1 MSFFS
6 DPVNSIILWLRN
18 LLIGW
23 GLSTGGVTLIMK
35 ALGVMV
41 LSTLALLLVIFL
53 IWLERKLAARFQQ
66 RLGPNRVGP
75 YGLIQPIADVIKIFT
90 KEHITPFGVVGFLYN
105 LAPILS
111 VAAVLM
117 LWAVIPLYKGVV
129 GADLNVGVLYLVAAG
144 ALGTLAILLA
154 GWSSNNKYALV
165 GAFRTVAQMVS
176 YEVPTV
182 ISLLVPVLL
191 AGTMS
196 VSGIVEQQKVIYL
209 LVSPVAAL
217 LFFLSSLAEI
227 GRTPFDLMEAESEI
241 VAGFHIEYS
250 GLKFGMFYVGE
261 FLHAFT
267 VSALFA
273 VLFLGGWRGWGAESF
288 PLLGLVYFMLK
299 SFLVYFLVVWVRST
313 LPRVRIDQMLNFNW
327 KFLTPVGLILLVATA
342 VVQKVILISGASY
355 GVMVLSHLVVN
366 VLILWVA
373 FRIVETREA
382 RRPRRQPVAQPRPVA
397 RPPEV
402 TQA

>member
-176 YEVPTV
+176 
-182 ISLLVPVLL
+182 
-191 AGTMS
+191 
-196 VSGIVEQQKVIYL
+196 
-209 LVSPVAAL
+209 
-217 LFFLSSLAEI
+217 
-227 GRTPFDLMEAESEI
+227 
-241 VAGFHIEYS
+241 
-250 GLKFGMFYVGE
+250 
-261 FLHAFT
+261 
-267 VSALFA
+267 
-273 VLFLGGWRGWGAESF
+273 
-288 PLLGLVYFMLK
+288 
-299 SFLVYFLVVWVRST
+299 
-313 LPRVRIDQMLNFNW
+313 
-327 KFLTPVGLILLVATA
+327 
-342 VVQKVILISGASY
+342 
-355 GVMVLSHLVVN
+355 
-366 VLILWVA
+366 
-373 FRIVETREA
+373 
-382 RRPRRQPVAQPRPVA
+382 
-397 RPPEV
+397 
-402 TQA
+402 

>member
-6 DPVNSIILWLRN
+6 DPVNFIIQWLRN
-18 LLIGW
+18 LLVGW
-23 GLSTGGVTLIMK
+23 GLSSGGVTLVMK
-35 ALGVMV
+35 ALGVV
-41 LSTLALLLVIFL
+41 VISTLSLLLVIFL

-90 KEHITPFGVVGFLYN
+90 KEHITPYGVQGFLYN

-111 VAAVLM
+111 VSAVLF
-117 LWAVIPLYKGVV
+117 LWAVIPLYKNVV

-182 ISLLVPVLL
+182 LSLLVPVLL

-196 VSGIVEQQKVIYL
+196 VYGIVEQQKVIYL

-273 VLFLGGWRGWGAESF
+273 TLFLGGWRGWGAEAF
-288 PLLGLVYFMLK
+288 PLLGLVYFMGK

-342 VVQKVILISGASY
+342 VVQKIILVSGASY

-373 FRIVETREA
+373 FWIVKVREA
-382 RRPRRQPVAQPRPVA
+382 RQPRRQPVAQPRPVA
-397 RPPEV
+397 RPPEA

>member
-90 KEHITPFGVVGFLYN
+90 KEHITPFGVEGFLYN

>member
-90 KEHITPFGVVGFLYN
+90 KEHITPFGVEGFLYN

-299 SFLVYFLVVWVRST
+299 AFLVYFLVVWVRST

>member
-6 DPVNSIILWLRN
+6 DPVNSIIHWLRN

-23 GLSTGGVTLIMK
+23 GLSTGWVTLIMK

-41 LSTLALLLVIFL
+41 LSTVALLLVIFL

-90 KEHITPFGVVGFLYN
+90 KEHITPFGVNGFLYN
-105 LAPILS
+105 LAPLLS
-111 VAAVLM
+111 VSAVLF

-129 GADLNVGVLYLVAAG
+129 GVDLNVGVLYLVAAG

-182 ISLLVPVLL
+182 LALLVPVLL

-196 VSGIVEQQKVIYL
+196 VSGIVEQQRVIYL
-209 LVSPVAAL
+209 IVSPVAAL
-217 LFFLSSLAEI
+217 LFFLASLAEI

-273 VLFLGGWRGWGAESF
+273 VLFLGGWRGWGAEAF
-288 PLLGLVYFMLK
+288 PLLGLVYFMAK
-299 SFLVYFLVVWVRST
+299 AFLVYFLVVWVRST

-342 VVQKVILISGASY
+342 VVQKIILVSGASY

-373 FRIVETREA
+373 FWIVKMREA

-402 TQA
+402 TRV

>member
-90 KEHITPFGVVGFLYN
+90 KEHITPFGVEGFLYN

-273 VLFLGGWRGWGAESF
+273 VLFLGGWRGWGAEAF

-299 SFLVYFLVVWVRST
+299 AFLVYFLVVWVRST

>member
-1 MSFFS
+1 
-6 DPVNSIILWLRN
+6 
-18 LLIGW
+18 
-23 GLSTGGVTLIMK
+23 
-35 ALGVMV
+35 
-41 LSTLALLLVIFL
+41 
-53 IWLERKLAARFQQ
+53 
-66 RLGPNRVGP
+66 
-75 YGLIQPIADVIKIFT
+75 
-90 KEHITPFGVVGFLYN
+90 
-105 LAPILS
+105 
-111 VAAVLM
+111 
-117 LWAVIPLYKGVV
+117 
-129 GADLNVGVLYLVAAG
+129 
-144 ALGTLAILLA
+144 
-154 GWSSNNKYALV
+154 
-165 GAFRTVAQMVS
+165 
-176 YEVPTV
+176 
-182 ISLLVPVLL
+182 
-191 AGTMS
+191 MS

-273 VLFLGGWRGWGAESF
+273 VLFLGGWRGWGAEAF

-299 SFLVYFLVVWVRST
+299 AFLVYFLVVWVRST

>member
-1 MSFFS
+1 MSSFS

-90 KEHITPFGVVGFLYN
+90 KEHITPFGVEGFLYN

-273 VLFLGGWRGWGAESF
+273 VLFLGGWRGWGAEAF

-299 SFLVYFLVVWVRST
+299 AFLVYFLVVWVRST